1 MKFSA
6 SSKRALNSRNWR
18 KSRFHRKQGLN
29 KRKPGFR
36 RGKKV
41 LQRKKAAKKR
51 RTDHTHK
58 RQNANGVWNSV
69 PICQRLWWKQ
79 KPKRLF
85 IKFKRACHRRKAI
98 HYKKKMG
105 KNKRKKRRKKS
116 VGIQRRRKCSRRKLK
131 TGKTQSTGINKKYI
145 QMDGGK

>member
-1 MKFSA
+1 MTSGSCETVSCSDAENNSRNLGNSTSVFKGSTANSENKKGEKEEKKDKKVKFSA

-18 KSRFHRKQGLN
+18 KFRFHRKQGLN

-58 RQNANGVWNSV
+58 RQNANGEWNSV

-85 IKFKRACHRRKAI
+85 IKF
-98 HYKKKMG
+98 
-105 KNKRKKRRKKS
+105 
-116 VGIQRRRKCSRRKLK
+116 
-131 TGKTQSTGINKKYI
+131 
-145 QMDGGK
+145 